1 MSSRVEAGEERKG
14 PRLRRVLLVVWCC
27 FIVYGS
33 FIPFRFS
40 ADADFVCSNL
50 AKAQFFPFEAGVK
63 KFSLPDVASNILLFI
78 PFGFLLAGSG
88 FRVLGPG
95 WPWRIWAIGAL
106 ALGFATAIEV
116 GQLFAAGRRSSGID
130 VEADALGALVGGAGA
145 YLLERYGK
153 QVNACL
159 RAVRAEP
166 GLAPIAL
173 VAVWLCSDAFYP
185 FAVTLDVSTAWHN
198 LTHARWIPFRE
209 PQAFWLD
216 RVVNEAV
223 VFAILSALIHSALRR
238 HATALTA
245 AVTAVAGVIAFSVAL
260 ESGKLLVVGRLPN
273 MENVVLASAGAAC
286 GVTLAPFLMAWQPIR
301 KRPEWALAVLALLLT
316 YSELAPFAF
325 NTSSL
330 AFATQV
336 SRIEWMPLLSYSRA
350 DAQSALFDLWKKLL
364 LSGFWGFS
372 LSWVMSSTP
381 WRAACAGLVVG
392 GALEAA
398 QLLTIGRT
406 PSVGDAL
413 ILGLG
418 AWIGGIVY
426 RRYQI
431 IHQP

>member
-1 MSSRVEAGEERKG
+1 M
-14 PRLRRVLLVVWCC
+14 LVVWCC
-27 FIVYGS
+27 IVVYGS
-33 FIPFRFS
+33 LIPFRFS
-40 ADADFVCSNL
+40 ADADFVRSNL
-50 AKAQFFPFEAGVK
+50 AKAQLFPFQSGVK
-63 KFSLPDVASNILLFI
+63 NFSLPDVVSNVLLFI
-78 PFGFLLAGSG
+78 PFGLLLAGSEC
-88 FRVLGPG
+88 RALGRS
-95 WPWRIWAIGAL
+95 WPWRICAIGAL
-106 ALGFATAIEV
+106 ALGFAAVIEL
-116 GQLFAAGRRSSGID
+116 GQLFAAGRRSSAID
-130 VEADALGALVGGAGA
+130 VEFDVLGALVGGVGA
-145 YLLERYGK
+145 YLLQRYGK

-159 RAVRAEP
+159 RVVRAEP
-166 GLAPIAL
+166 GLVPIAL

-198 LTHARWIPFRE
+198 LTHAKWMPFRE

-223 VFAILSALIHSALRR
+223 VFAILGALLRSAFRR
-238 HATALTA
+238 HVSTLTA
-245 AVTAVAGVIAFSVAL
+245 AAAAVAGAIAFSIAL

-273 MENVVLASAGAAC
+273 MENVLLASAGSVC
-286 GVTLAPFLMAWQPIR
+286 GVTLAPLLMAWQPIR
-301 KRPEWALAVLALLLT
+301 KRPEWALGVLALLLLA
-316 YSELAPFAF
+316 YSELTPFALA
-325 NTSSL
+325 TSSS

-336 SRIEWMPLLSYSRA
+336 GRIEWMPLLSYSRA